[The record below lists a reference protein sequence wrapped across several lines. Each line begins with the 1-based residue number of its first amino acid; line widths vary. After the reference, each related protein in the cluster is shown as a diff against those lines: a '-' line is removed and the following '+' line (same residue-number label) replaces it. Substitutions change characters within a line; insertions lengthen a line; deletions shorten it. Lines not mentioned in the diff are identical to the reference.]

1 MSKISNNSKY
11 LAITILIGGKSTRFG
26 NDKGL
31 FELNGKPLISY
42 QLETL
47 SQGNFD
53 IFLVAHSTKQVQN
66 YINNIEINKI
76 LAFVIDEFGILFD
89 STLRTPLLGL
99 YSGFRELNKLGY
111 EKSFVIP
118 CDLPLIQFNVVKFMI
133 EQSYG
138 FDCCI
143 PCWKNGLLEPLFT
156 VYPIEETITSAEENF
171 NKKDY
176 KLVHLLKDKWKINY
190 ISIEKSIIPLDK
202 DLISFINVN
211 EQSDLE
217 KIQKK
222 K

>member
-1 MSKISNNSKY
+1 M
-11 LAITILIGGKSTRFG
+11 
-26 NDKGL
+26 
-31 FELNGKPLISY
+31 
-42 QLETL
+42 
-47 SQGNFD
+47 
-53 IFLVAHSTKQVQN
+53 
-66 YINNIEINKI
+66 
-76 LAFVIDEFGILFD
+76 
-89 STLRTPLLGL
+89 
-99 YSGFRELNKLGY
+99 GY

-143 PCWKNGLLEPLFT
+143 PRWKNGLLEPLFT
-156 VYPIEETITSAEENF
+156 VYPIEETITSAEENI

-217 KIQKK
+217 KI
-222 K
+222 